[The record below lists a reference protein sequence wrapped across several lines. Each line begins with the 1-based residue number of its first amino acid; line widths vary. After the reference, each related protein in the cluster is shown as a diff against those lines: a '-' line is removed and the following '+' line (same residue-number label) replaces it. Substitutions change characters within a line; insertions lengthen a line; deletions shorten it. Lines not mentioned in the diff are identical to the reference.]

1 MQNLIDLVRG
11 LIGDTDTV
19 DRAFSDAEIAAVLK
33 QHSEHVYYLP
43 LTGFSVKDGDAWE
56 QREFR
61 APVGYWTDDA
71 QLFNTE
77 YGEVTP
83 STSDLIAGRWIFA
96 SNQPGIYL
104 TGTTCDVYGAAADL
118 LSLWAGRVGYE
129 QNGRGQA
136 LMDAAREMRKRMR
149 PKVVPSD

>member
-19 DRAFSDAEIAAVLK
+19 DKAFSDAEIAAVLK
-33 QHSEHVYYLP
+33 QHSEQVYYLP
-43 LTGFSVKDGDAWE
+43 LMVFSVKDGGAWQ

-61 APVGYWTDDA
+61 APVGFWADDA
-71 QLFNTE
+71 HLFNTE
-77 YGEVTP
+77 YEVVIP
-83 STSDLIAGRWIFA
+83 SISDLVAGRWIFT
-96 SNQPGIYL
+96 SHQPGIYL

-118 LSLWAGRVGYE
+118 LSLWSGRVGYE